1 MLTEEQL
8 NAIEGRAVQLVCPE
22 CGGSGY
28 IPDGYGSGEFCPCR
42 GEIQFDMET
51 LSTLL
56 AEVRRLREENERL
69 RCCGNCRH
77 LIIDIGETYWDC
89 RAEGD
94 STEMWKSCSA
104 WEERD
109 EVD

>member
-1 MLTEEQL
+1 MLSKRDLEFVEKIQDAVNNYYLDVLVLLGYIRHL
-8 NAIEGRAVQLVCPE
+8 NAE
-22 CGGSGY
+22 CS
-28 IPDGYGSGEFCPCR
+28 
-42 GEIQFDMET
+42 
-51 LSTLL
+51 
-56 AEVRRLREENERL
+56 RL